1 MALAL
6 VLLSCAVGLLAL
18 LVFGLLRSH
27 AEIIRALHRA
37 GIPLEDDGGHAG
49 RPDTAPVELRSLP
62 DGAAHDIVGVSPG
75 GSPTKISVTDARG
88 LTLLAFLSSSCR
100 TCETF
105 WTAFAEPDLDLP
117 GAGTRLV
124 IVGQDP
130 PLESQTTFAGLAPPR
145 VKTVLS
151 SAAWQDYDVPGSPYF
166 ALVDGTN
173 NRMVGSGTA
182 ASWDQMRNMLRT
194 ALGDYLLEVES
205 NNDGTSG
212 RDRERRADEA
222 LAAAGIGRDHP
233 SVNPKPGAGDRDPPP
248 DLPAEQ

>member
-6 VLLSCAVGLLAL
+6 VLLSCAVGVLAL

-37 GIPLEDDGGHAG
+37 GIPLEEAGGHAEQPG
-49 RPDTAPVELRSLP
+49 APVELRSPP
-62 DGAAHDIVGVSPG
+62 DGAAHDIVGVSTG
-75 GSPTKISVTDARG
+75 GSPTKISVTGGRG

-105 WTAFAEPDLDLP
+105 WTTFAEPDLDLP
-117 GAGTRLV
+117 GSGTRLV

-130 PLESQTTFAGLAPPR
+130 PLESQTAFAGLAPPG

-151 SAAWQDYDVPGSPYF
+151 SAAWQDYDVPGSPFF
-166 ALVDGTN
+166 ALVDGTSN
-173 NRMVGSGTA
+173 WMVGSGTA

-194 ALGDYLLEVES
+194 ALGDYLLDVES

-212 RDRERRADEA
+212 RDRERRADQA
-222 LAAAGIGRDHP
+222 LLAAGIGRDHP
-233 SVNPKPGAGDRDPPP
+233 SVNPDVGTDGDTPLDQ
-248 DLPAEQ
+248 PAEH

>member
-6 VLLSCAVGLLAL
+6 VLLSCAVAVLAL

-37 GIPLEDDGGHAG
+37 GIPLEESGGHAG
-49 RPDTAPVELRSLP
+49 RPDAPVELRPPP
-62 DGAAHDIVGVSPG
+62 DGAAHDIVGTSPG
-75 GSPTKISVTDARG
+75 GNPIKISVTDARG
-88 LTLLAFLSSSCR
+88 LTLLAFLSSGCR

-105 WTAFAEPDLDLP
+105 WTAFAEADLDLSD
-117 GAGTRLV
+117 ARTRLV

-130 PLESQTTFAGLAPPR
+130 PLESETAFAALAPPG

-182 ASWDQMRNMLRT
+182 ANWDQMRNMLRT
-194 ALGDYLLEVES
+194 ALGDYLREIDPER
-205 NNDGTSG
+205 GTTSG
-212 RDRERRADEA
+212 RDRARRADEA

-233 SVNPKPGAGDRDPPP
+233 SVNPEPGTGDTDTRRNLPP
-248 DLPAEQ
+248 EQ

>member
-1 MALAL
+1 MAVAL
-6 VLLSCAVGLLAL
+6 VLLSCAVGVLAL

-37 GIPLEDDGGHAG
+37 GIPLEEAGGHAE
-49 RPDTAPVELRSLP
+49 RPGAPVELRSPP
-62 DGAAHDIVGVSPG
+62 DGAAHDIVGVSTG
-75 GSPTKISVTDARG
+75 GSPTKISVTGGRG

-130 PLESQTTFAGLAPPR
+130 PLESQTAFAGLASPG

-151 SAAWQDYDVPGSPYF
+151 SAAWQDYDVPGSPFF
-166 ALVDGTN
+166 ALVDGTS

-212 RDRERRADEA
+212 RDRERRADQA
-222 LAAAGIGRDHP
+222 LLAAGIGRDHP
-233 SVNPKPGAGDRDPPP
+233 SVNPDVGTDGDTPFDQ
-248 DLPAEQ
+248 PAEH

>member
-1 MALAL
+1 VAVAL
-6 VLLSCAVGLLAL
+6 VLLSCAVGVLAL

-37 GIPLEDDGGHAG
+37 GISLEESEGHAEQPG
-49 RPDTAPVELRSLP
+49 APRELRSQP
-62 DGAAHDIVGVSPG
+62 DGTAHDIVGVSPG
-75 GSPTKISVTDARG
+75 GNLTKISVTGVRG
-88 LTLLAFLSSSCR
+88 LTLLAFLSSGCR

-105 WTAFAEPDLDLP
+105 WMAFAEPDLDLP
-117 GAGTRLV
+117 GARTRLV

-130 PLESQTTFAGLAPPR
+130 PLESDTAFAGLAPPG
-145 VKTVLS
+145 VKAVLS

-182 ASWDQMRNMLRT
+182 AGWDQMRNMLRT
-194 ALGDYLLEVES
+194 ALGDYLGEVEAER
-205 NNDGTSG
+205 GMTSG
-212 RDRERRADEA
+212 RDRARRADEA

-233 SVNPKPGAGDRDPPP
+233 SVNPEPRTGDTDIPRD
-248 DLPAEQ
+248 LAEQ

>member
-1 MALAL
+1 VALAL
-6 VLLSCAVGLLAL
+6 VLLICAVGVLAL

-37 GIPLEDDGGHAG
+37 GIPLEEAGGHAE
-49 RPDTAPVELRSLP
+49 RPGAPVELRSPP
-62 DGAAHDIVGVSPG
+62 DGAAHDIVGVSTG
-75 GSPTKISVTDARG
+75 GSPTKISVTGGRG

-130 PLESQTTFAGLAPPR
+130 PLESPTAFAGLAPPG

-151 SAAWQDYDVPGSPYF
+151 SAAWQDYDVPGSPFF
-166 ALVDGTN
+166 ALVDGTS

-212 RDRERRADEA
+212 RDRERRADQA
-222 LAAAGIGRDHP
+222 LLAAGIGRDHP
-233 SVNPKPGAGDRDPPP
+233 SVNPDVGTDGDTPLDQ
-248 DLPAEQ
+248 PAEH

>member
-6 VLLSCAVGLLAL
+6 VLLSCAVGVLAL

-37 GIPLEDDGGHAG
+37 GIPLEESGGHAD
-49 RPDTAPVELRSLP
+49 RPGAPVELHSP
-62 DGAAHDIVGVSPG
+62 PGGAAHDIVGVSPG
-75 GSPTKISVTDARG
+75 GSPIKVSVTGVRG
-88 LTLLAFLSSSCR
+88 MTLLAFLSSGCR

-105 WTAFAEPDLDLP
+105 WTAFAEPGLDLP
-117 GAGTRLV
+117 DASARLV

-130 PLESQTTFAGLAPPR
+130 PLESETAFAGLAPPG
-145 VKTVLS
+145 VKAVLS

-166 ALVDGTN
+166 ALVDGTH

-182 ASWDQMRNMLRT
+182 GNWDQMRNMLQT
-194 ALGDYLLEVES
+194 ALGDYLRETGPEH
-205 NNDGTSG
+205 GTTSG
-212 RDRERRADEA
+212 RDRARRADEA

-233 SVNPKPGAGDRDPPP
+233 SVNPEPRTRDGISPP
-248 DLPAEQ
+248 DRPAEQ

>member
-1 MALAL
+1 MAAAL
-6 VLLSCAVGLLAL
+6 VLLSCAVGVLAL

-37 GIPLEDDGGHAG
+37 GIPLEEGGGHPERTG
-49 RPDTAPVELRSLP
+49 APVELRSSP
-62 DGAAHDIVGVSPG
+62 DGAAHDIVGVSPA
-75 GSPTKISVTDARG
+75 GSPTKISVTGVRG
-88 LTLLAFLSSSCR
+88 LTLLAFLSSGCR

-105 WTAFAEPDLDLP
+105 WTAFAKPDLDLP
-117 GAGTRLV
+117 DPGTRLV

-130 PLESQTTFAGLAPPR
+130 PLESEAAFSGLAPPG
-145 VKTVLS
+145 VKAVLS

-173 NRMVGSGTA
+173 DRMVGSGTA
-182 ASWDQMRNMLRT
+182 ANWDQMRNMLRT
-194 ALGDYLLEVES
+194 ALGDYLREIDPES
-205 NNDGTSG
+205 GATSG

-222 LAAAGIGRDHP
+222 LLAAGIGRDHP
-233 SVNPKPGAGDRDPPP
+233 TVNPVPGSGISDTPR

>member
-6 VLLSCAVGLLAL
+6 VLLSCAVAVLAL

-37 GIPLEDDGGHAG
+37 GIPLEESGGHAAHPG
-49 RPDTAPVELRSLP
+49 APVELRSEP

-75 GSPTKISVTDARG
+75 GSPIKISVAGAGG

-117 GAGTRLV
+117 DARTRLV

-130 PLESQTTFAGLAPPR
+130 PVESETAFAGLAPPG
-145 VKTVLS
+145 VKAVLS

-182 ASWDQMRNMLRT
+182 GNWDQMRNMLRT
-194 ALGDYLLEVES
+194 ALGDYLREIDPER
-205 NNDGTSG
+205 GATSG
-212 RDRERRADEA
+212 RDRERRADQA

-233 SVNPKPGAGDRDPPP
+233 SVNPEPRTRDGNSPP
-248 DLPAEQ
+248 DQPAGQ

>member
-6 VLLSCAVGLLAL
+6 VLLSCAVAVLAL

-37 GIPLEDDGGHAG
+37 GIPLEESGGHAG
-49 RPDTAPVELRSLP
+49 HPGAPVELHSSP

-75 GSPTKISVTDARG
+75 GNPTKVSVTGVRG
-88 LTLLAFLSSSCR
+88 MTLLAFLSSGCR

-105 WTAFAEPDLDLP
+105 WTAFAEPGLDLP
-117 GAGTRLV
+117 DASTRLV

-130 PLESQTTFAGLAPPR
+130 PLESETAFAGLAPPG
-145 VKTVLS
+145 VKAVLS

-166 ALVDGTN
+166 ALVDGTH

-182 ASWDQMRNMLRT
+182 GNWEQMRNMLGT
-194 ALGDYLLEVES
+194 ALGDYLREIDPERGS
-205 NNDGTSG
+205 TSG
-212 RDRERRADEA
+212 RDRERRADQA

-233 SVNPKPGAGDRDPPP
+233 SVNPEPSTSDGDTPRNPS
-248 DLPAEQ
+248 AEQ

>member
-6 VLLSCAVGLLAL
+6 VLLSCAVGVLAL

-37 GIPLEDDGGHAG
+37 GIPLEEAGGHAE
-49 RPDTAPVELRSLP
+49 RPGAPVELRSPP
-62 DGAAHDIVGVSPG
+62 DGAAHDIVGVSTG
-75 GSPTKISVTDARG
+75 GSPTKISVTGGRG

-130 PLESQTTFAGLAPPR
+130 PLESQTAFAGLAPPG

-151 SAAWQDYDVPGSPYF
+151 SAAWQDYDVPGSPFF

-173 NRMVGSGTA
+173 DRLVGSGTA

-212 RDRERRADEA
+212 RDRERRADQA
-222 LAAAGIGRDHP
+222 LLAAGIGRDHP
-233 SVNPKPGAGDRDPPP
+233 SVNPDVGTDGDTPLDQ
-248 DLPAEQ
+248 PAEH

>member
-1 MALAL
+1 
-6 VLLSCAVGLLAL
+6 
-18 LVFGLLRSH
+18 
-27 AEIIRALHRA
+27 
-37 GIPLEDDGGHAG
+37 
-49 RPDTAPVELRSLP
+49 VELHSPP
-62 DGAAHDIVGVSPG
+62 DGPTHDIVGVTPG
-75 GSPTKISVTDARG
+75 GSPTKVSVAGAHG

-117 GAGTRLV
+117 NPRTRLI

-130 PLESQTTFAGLAPPR
+130 PLESETAFAGLAPPG
-145 VKTVLS
+145 VKAVLS

-182 ASWDQMRNMLRT
+182 GNWDQMRNMLRT
-194 ALGDYLLEVES
+194 ALGDYLREIDPERGS
-205 NNDGTSG
+205 TSG
-212 RDRERRADEA
+212 RVRERRADQA

-233 SVNPKPGAGDRDPPP
+233 SVNPEPRTGDTDIPRD
-248 DLPAEQ
+248 LAEQ

>member
-6 VLLSCAVGLLAL
+6 VLLSCAVGVLAL

-37 GIPLEDDGGHAG
+37 GISLEESGGHGQPGVPGDLPAAADGG
-49 RPDTAPVELRSLP
+49 
-62 DGAAHDIVGVSPG
+62 AHDIVGVSPG
-75 GSPTKISVTDARG
+75 GNPIKISVTGARG
-88 LTLLAFLSSSCR
+88 LTLLAFLSSGCR

-117 GAGTRLV
+117 DAGTRLV

-130 PLESQTTFAGLAPPR
+130 AHESEATFASLVPPGI
-145 VKTVLS
+145 KAVLS
-151 SAAWQDYDVPGSPYF
+151 SAAWRDYDVPGSPYF

-173 NRMVGSGTA
+173 NRTIGAGTA
-182 ASWDQMRNMLRT
+182 GDWNRMRDILRT
-194 ALGDYLLEVES
+194 ALGDYLAEAEPHRGS
-205 NNDGTSG
+205 TSG
-212 RDRERRADEA
+212 RDRARRADEA

-233 SVNPKPGAGDRDPPP
+233 SVNPEPAIGDRDNPRNQS
-248 DLPAEQ
+248 AEQ

>member
-6 VLLSCAVGLLAL
+6 VLLSCAVGVLAL

-37 GIPLEDDGGHAG
+37 GIPLEEDAEHAG
-49 RPDTAPVELRSLP
+49 RPGAPVELRSP
-62 DGAAHDIVGVSPG
+62 VDGAAHDIVGVSPG
-75 GSPTKISVTDARG
+75 GSPTKISVTGVRG
-88 LTLLAFLSSSCR
+88 LTLLAFLSSGCR

-117 GAGTRLV
+117 DARTRLV

-130 PLESQTTFAGLAPPR
+130 PLESEAAFAGLAPPG
-145 VKTVLS
+145 VKTVMS
-151 SAAWQDYDVPGSPYF
+151 SAAWQDYDVPGSPFF

-212 RDRERRADEA
+212 RDRERRADQA
-222 LAAAGIGRDHP
+222 LLAAGIGRDHP
-233 SVNPKPGAGDRDPPP
+233 SVNPDAGTDGDTPL
-248 DLPAEQ
+248 DQPAEQ

>member
-6 VLLSCAVGLLAL
+6 VLLSCAVGVLGL

-37 GIPLEDDGGHAG
+37 GIPLDGGGHAG
-49 RPDTAPVELRSLP
+49 GSGAPVELRPPP
-62 DGAAHDIVGVSPG
+62 DGAAHDIVGVSPA
-75 GSPTKISVTDARG
+75 GSPTKISVTGADG
-88 LTLLAFLSSSCR
+88 LTLLAFLSSGCR

-117 GAGTRLV
+117 DARTRLV

-130 PLESQTTFAGLAPPR
+130 PLESEAAFSGLAPPG

-151 SAAWQDYDVPGSPYF
+151 SAAWQDYDVPGSPFF

-182 ASWDQMRNMLRT
+182 ANWDQMRNMLRT
-194 ALGDYLLEVES
+194 ALGDYLREIDPER
-205 NNDGTSG
+205 GAASG
-212 RDRERRADEA
+212 QDRERRADQA
-222 LAAAGIGRDHP
+222 LLAAGIGRDNP
-233 SVNPKPGAGDRDPPP
+233 TVNPVAGTGDRDSHR

>member
-6 VLLSCAVGLLAL
+6 VLLSCAVGVLAL

-37 GIPLEDDGGHAG
+37 GISLEESGGHA
-49 RPDTAPVELRSLP
+49 ELPGVPRDPPPSA
-62 DGAAHDIVGVSPG
+62 GGGAHDIVGVSPG
-75 GSPTKISVTDARG
+75 GNPIKISVTGALG
-88 LTLLAFLSSSCR
+88 LTLLAFLSSGCR

-117 GAGTRLV
+117 GARTRLV

-130 PLESQTTFAGLAPPR
+130 PLESEAAFAGLAPPG
-145 VKTVLS
+145 VKAVLS

-182 ASWDQMRNMLRT
+182 AGWDQMRNMLRT
-194 ALGDYLLEVES
+194 ALGDYLREIDPER
-205 NNDGTSG
+205 GATSG
-212 RDRERRADEA
+212 RDRARRADEA

-233 SVNPKPGAGDRDPPP
+233 SVNPEPRTGNTDTLS